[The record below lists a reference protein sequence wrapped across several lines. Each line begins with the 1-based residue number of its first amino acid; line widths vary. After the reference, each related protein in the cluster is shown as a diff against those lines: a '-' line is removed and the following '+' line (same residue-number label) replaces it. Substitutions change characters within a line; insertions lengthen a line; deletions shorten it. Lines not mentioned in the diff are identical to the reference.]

1 MTRHRCAAAVFVFL
15 LALSSS
21 ATAEEQGRTAPV
33 QSFTALQPLL
43 TPGERLIVR
52 DGSGKKTSGRF
63 VSLSGD
69 ELVIRRRRWNFRTE
83 HRTWTEG
90 GVRQVQHRDSTWN
103 GGAIG
108 AAAGVAAIVV
118 MAKSPGCD
126 LRCLPLAGAAVPVG
140 LLIGDAIDG
149 SINLTLYES
158 PGVTRRNLAPALR
171 NASTTGVALSYRF
184 SLGRSQ

>member
-1 MTRHRCAAAVFVFL
+1 
-15 LALSSS
+15 
-21 ATAEEQGRTAPV
+21 
-33 QSFTALQPLL
+33 
-43 TPGERLIVR
+43 
-52 DGSGKKTSGRF
+52 
-63 VSLSGD
+63 
-69 ELVIRRRRWNFRTE
+69 
-83 HRTWTEG
+83 
-90 GVRQVQHRDSTWN
+90 
-103 GGAIG
+103 
-108 AAAGVAAIVV
+108 

-140 LLIGDAIDG
+140 FLIGDAIDG